1 VFWHRRHTPVE
12 PTVPLAVFNQMISRE
27 MVPIALVK
35 VIMAETR
42 MTCEAAAKAAQLPM
56 LMLPQASLDEKD
68 APRLDDALASAG
80 RTEVESLLAGEQT
93 KEMAAYFK
101 QGTGRDV

>member
-1 VFWHRRHTPVE
+1 
-12 PTVPLAVFNQMISRE
+12 VFNQMLARD

-35 VIMAETR
+35 AIMEEAR
-42 MTCEAAAKAAQLPM
+42 LTCEAAAKAAQPPM
-56 LMLPQASLDEKD
+56 LMLPQAALDDKD

-80 RTEVESLLAGEQT
+80 RSEVESLLAGEQT